1 MCEIEGTQTKGESG
15 STQIQAYMSIANSVI
30 NVEKLWFLDNK
41 NLLHNI
47 KHSSARARS
56 LAWTQLCPTSM
67 NIPNIQYV
75 LGIIIQFRSNCVVIS
90 HQLPTQEIL
99 KISYPKFVRLYHLQM
114 MDKTSIELTQPMSF
128 YFDIINTNVTF
139 KISMIGTQHFNLYK
153 NLHCLRIVQ

>member
-75 LGIIIQFRSNCVVIS
+75 LGIII
-90 HQLPTQEIL
+90 
-99 KISYPKFVRLYHLQM
+99 
-114 MDKTSIELTQPMSF
+114 
-128 YFDIINTNVTF
+128 
-139 KISMIGTQHFNLYK
+139 
-153 NLHCLRIVQ
+153 